1 MNDAAIHIGTSGWH
15 YKHWSGTYYPA
26 NLAAGDYLDYYCK
39 RFQTVEINNSFYQLP
54 EAETL
59 ESWRETVSG
68 DFTFAVKANRYITH
82 MKNLKDAQEAVENFL
97 ERVVILGDRLGPI
110 LFQLPPK
117 WDLNLERLRTF
128 LQGLPQDFRYT
139 FEFRDPRWF
148 DDDVLALLRE
158 HQAAFCIYHL
168 KGHLSPR
175 EVTADFVYIRLHG
188 PLEEAYQGKYGKNQL
203 AGWAG
208 AISTWAR
215 QGKDVYCYFDN
226 DMEGFAPENA
236 AELKEMLDE

>member
-1 MNDAAIHIGTSGWH
+1 MNDAPIHIGTSGWH

-54 EAETL
+54 EVETL

-97 ERVVILGDRLGPI
+97 ERVVILGDQLGPI

-168 KGHLSPR
+168 KGRLSPR

-188 PLEEAYQGKYGKNQL
+188 PLEEAYQGKYGKDQL

-208 AISTWAR
+208 AIAAWAR

-236 AELKEMLDE
+236 TELKEML